1 MRRRGAHQAASPSV
15 SRGAAARGTAGAP
28 PGGSAIRPAWV
39 GATLRMCYSVCFFFP
54 AATSPNQA
62 SLVAEFFIGLKP

>member
-15 SRGAAARGTAGAP
+15 SRG
-28 PGGSAIRPAWV
+28 SAIRPAWV
-39 GATLRMCYSVCFFFP
+39 GATLRACYSVCFFFP
-54 AATSPNQA
+54 AATSPNLA